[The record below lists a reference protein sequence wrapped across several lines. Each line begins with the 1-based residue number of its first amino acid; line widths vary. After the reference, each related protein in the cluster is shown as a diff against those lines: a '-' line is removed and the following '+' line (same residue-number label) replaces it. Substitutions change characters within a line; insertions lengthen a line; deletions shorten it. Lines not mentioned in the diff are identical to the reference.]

1 MLGKVSPEDAPFEG
15 YVEDEEETCTE
26 KQLTEEGKHM
36 VKKARDLLSTI
47 VPKGK
52 KVQAIALTNDHNAT
66 VQQERK

>member
-15 YVEDEEETCTE
+15 FVEDEEETCTE
-26 KQLTEEGKHM
+26 KQLTEEAKAM
-36 VKKARDLLSTI
+36 VKKARRQLAKV

-66 VQQERK
+66 VPAEKE